1 MEIWAKNDESLEN
14 IELGKNYGT
23 MEILYAVLV
32 IISVAL
38 TVMSKNL
45 YFMALA
51 VISLLGFLYM
61 HKNNEITK
69 PKQYEME
76 DCYINLSDNY
86 LSYKQL
92 VNGKYQEG
100 KVYIK
105 DINKIMKVEE
115 GFQLWIDENSEN
127 SIITLDYDEVN
138 INTVCIS
145 YYGYDSSDYIDLY
158 LEFIDKLDDDIEKDL
173 DLADWKREDNKNA
186 WIKLFIPGL
195 LYVFPILLIYIKG

>member
-127 SIITLDYDEVN
+127 SIITLDDDEVN

>member
-127 SIITLDYDEVN
+127 SIITMDDDEVN

>member
-32 IISVAL
+32 IISVVL

-127 SIITLDYDEVN
+127 SIITLDDDEVN